1 MKQITFTIMLVITIT
16 IGFSQRLITDATLKY
31 NIVIKKNGDKNNS
44 ATPNATYQ
52 LFIKGSQ
59 TKSDFINSI
68 GTETTIYNNKTEKG
82 VILKEYSG
90 QKLMINLTK
99 QDWLTQNQ
107 LFRNIDFKFENTE
120 KKIKEIVCQV
130 ATASLQNGGKLTVYY
145 DTTITILNNNY
156 TIAFPAI
163 QGVPVQFE
171 NFNNGI
177 TYVYTLTGINYEVL
191 SSNVFDIP
199 KSGYR
204 VISYQDAISL
214 KKGE

>member
-1 MKQITFTIMLVITIT
+1 MKQIIFTISLAISTI
-16 IGFSQRLITDATLKY
+16 IGFSQRVITDATLKY
-31 NIVIKKNGDKNNS
+31 NIVIKKSGDKNNN

-52 LFIKGSQ
+52 LFIKGNQ

-68 GTETTIYNNKTEKG
+68 GTETSIYNSKTEKG

-120 KKIKEIVCQV
+120 KKINGTVCKM
-130 ATASLQNGGKLTVYY
+130 ATAILQNGGKLTVYY
-145 DTTITILNNNY
+145 DTAINILNNNY
-156 TIAFPAI
+156 TIAFPSI
-163 QGVPVQFE
+163 PGIPVQFE
-171 NFNNGI
+171 NFINGV
-177 TYVYTLTGINYEVL
+177 TYVYTLAGINYEVL

>member
-1 MKQITFTIMLVITIT
+1 MKQIIFIIFLSISTI
-16 IGFSQRLITDATLKY
+16 IGFSQRVITDATLKY
-31 NIVIKKNGDKNNS
+31 NILIKKNGDKNNNS
-44 ATPNATYQ
+44 TPNATYQ
-52 LFIKGSQ
+52 LYIKGSQ

-107 LFRNIDFKFENTE
+107 LFRNIEFKIENTE
-120 KKIKEIVCQV
+120 KKINETVCKV
-130 ATASLQNGGKLTVYY
+130 ATASLQNGGRLTVYY
-145 DTTITILNNNY
+145 DTAISILNNNY
-156 TIAFPAI
+156 TIAFPSI
-163 QGVPVQFE
+163 SGIPVQFE
-171 NFNNGI
+171 NLNNGI
-177 TYVYTLTGINYEVL
+177 TYVYTLVGINYEVL
-191 SSNVFDIP
+191 STNVFDIP

>member
-1 MKQITFTIMLVITIT
+1 MKHIIFTILLAIVTI
-16 IGFSQRLITDATLKY
+16 IGFSQRLISDATLKY
-31 NIVIKKNGDKNNS
+31 NIVIKKNGDKNNNI
-44 ATPNATYQ
+44 TPNATYQ

-59 TKSDFINSI
+59 TKSDFVNSI

-120 KKIKEIVCQV
+120 KKINGTVCKI

-145 DTTITILNNNY
+145 DTAINVLNNNY

-163 QGVPVQFE
+163 PGIPVQFE

-177 TYVYTLTGINYEVL
+177 TYVYTLAGINYDLL

>member
-1 MKQITFTIMLVITIT
+1 MKQIIFAILFTSITLA
-16 IGFSQRLITDATLKY
+16 GLSQKLISEATLKY
-31 NIVIKKNGDKNNS
+31 NITIKKNGDKTNNP
-44 ATPNATYQ
+44 TPNATYQ
-52 LFIKGSQ
+52 LLIKGNQ
-59 TKSDFINSI
+59 TKSDFVNSI
-68 GTETTIYNNKTEKG
+68 GTETSIYNSKTEKG

-107 LFRNIDFKFENTE
+107 LFRNIDFKFEDLE
-120 KKIKEIVCQV
+120 KNIGGTKCKV

-145 DTTITILNNNY
+145 DTTISVLNNYY

-163 QGVPVQFE
+163 PGLPIQFE
-171 NFNNGI
+171 NNNNGVNYI
-177 TYVYTLTGINYEVL
+177 YTLTGINYEVL
-191 SSNVFDIP
+191 SPNVFDIP

-204 VISYQDAISL
+204 VVSYQEAISL

>member
-1 MKQITFTIMLVITIT
+1 MKQIIFTISLTIT
-16 IGFSQRLITDATLKY
+16 TIIGFSQRIITDATLKY
-31 NIVIKKNGDKNNS
+31 NIVIKKNGDKNNN
-44 ATPNATYQ
+44 TVPNATYQ
-52 LFIKGSQ
+52 LFIKGNQ

-68 GTETTIYNNKTEKG
+68 GTETSIYNSKTEKG

-90 QKLMINLTK
+90 QKLMINMSK

-107 LFRNIDFKFENTE
+107 LFRNIDFKFENSE
-120 KKIKEIVCQV
+120 KKINGTLCKT
-130 ATASLQNGGKLTVYY
+130 ATARLQNGGLLTVYY
-145 DTTITILNNNY
+145 DTAVSILNNNY

-163 QGVPVQFE
+163 PGTPIQFE
-171 NFNNGI
+171 NFNNGM
-177 TYVYTLTGINYEVL
+177 TYVYTLVGINYEVL

>member
-1 MKQITFTIMLVITIT
+1 MRQIIFFILLTIATSV
-16 IGFSQRLITDATLKY
+16 GFSQKLISEATLKY
-31 NIVIKKNGDKNNS
+31 NIVIKKNGDKTNNTS
-44 ATPNATYQ
+44 PNATY
-52 LFIKGSQ
+52 LLLIKGNQ

-68 GTETTIYNNKTEKG
+68 GTETSIYNTKTEKG

-107 LFRNIDFKFENTE
+107 LFRNIDFKFESSE
-120 KKIKEIVCQV
+120 KSIGETICKV
-130 ATASLQNGGKLTVYY
+130 ATAVLQNGAKLTVYY
-145 DTTITILNNNY
+145 DTTINVLNNYY
-156 TIAFPAI
+156 TIAFPSI
-163 QGVPVQFE
+163 PGIPVQFE
-171 NFNNGI
+171 NYNNGV

-191 SSNVFDIP
+191 SPNVFDVP

-204 VISYQDAISL
+204 VISYQEAISL

>member
-1 MKQITFTIMLVITIT
+1 MKQIIFTISLSIVTL
-16 IGFSQRLITDATLKY
+16 IGFSQRIISDATLKY
-31 NIVIKKNGDKNNS
+31 NIVIKKSGDKNNS
-44 ATPNATYQ
+44 AAPNATYQ
-52 LFIKGSQ
+52 LYIKGNQ

-68 GTETTIYNNKTEKG
+68 GTETSIYNSKTEKG

-90 QKLMINLTK
+90 QKLMINMTK

-107 LFRNIDFKFENTE
+107 LFRNIDFKFEKTE
-120 KKIKEIVCQV
+120 KKIDGTVCKV

-145 DTTITILNNNY
+145 DTAINILNNNY

-163 QGVPVQFE
+163 PGIPVQFE

-177 TYVYTLTGINYEVL
+177 TYVYTLAGINYEVL
-191 SSNVFDIP
+191 SSNIFDIP

>member
-1 MKQITFTIMLVITIT
+1 MKQIIGSILISIITIT
-16 IGFSQRLITDATLKY
+16 GYSQKVITDATLKY
-31 NIVIKKNGDKNNS
+31 NIVIKKSGDKNNNNLPS
-44 ATPNATYQ
+44 ATYQ
-52 LFIKGSQ
+52 LILKGTQ

-68 GTETTIYNNKTEKG
+68 GTETSIYNSKTEKG

-107 LFRNIDFKFENTE
+107 LFRNIDFKFENSE
-120 KKIKEIVCQV
+120 KKINGTICKM
-130 ATASLQNGGKLTVYY
+130 ATAALPNGGKLTVYY
-145 DTTITILNNNY
+145 DTSIVTPNNYY
-156 TIAFPAI
+156 TIAFPTI
-163 QGVPVQFE
+163 PGIPVQFE
-171 NFNNGI
+171 NLNNGI
-177 TYVYTLTGINYEVL
+177 TYVYTLAGINYEVL

-204 VISYQDAISL
+204 VISYQDAVSL